1 MEAAP
6 KTYLRK
12 GRRENIKAAVYLL
25 RREDM
30 EIIIANHQR
39 LFKIDRRKTKIML
52 NSMLEYLSDG
62 LKNDVLRTE
71 LSILFV
77 NDKLIREMNRSYRG
91 KDKTTD
97 VLSFPQ
103 MSFNNSGNETVVMA
117 TEQPPL
123 LGDIVINTYQAAR
136 QAEEYGVSLQS
147 EIIRLLT
154 HGFLHLL
161 GYDHEKCIEDAR
173 CMRALERRIVR
184 KLAILS

>member
-1 MEAAP
+1 M
-6 KTYLRK
+6 
-12 GRRENIKAAVYLL
+12 ENIKVVAVIL
-25 RREDM
+25 RHEDM

-39 LFKIDRRKTKIML
+39 LFKIDRRKTKMIL

-77 NDKLIREMNRSYRG
+77 NDKIIREMNRSYRG

-103 MSFNNSGNETVVMA
+103 MSFNNSGNETVVVA
-117 TEQPPL
+117 PEQPPL

-136 QAEEYGVSLQS
+136 QAEVYGVSLQS

-161 GYDHEKCIEDAR
+161 GYDHEKGKEEAKR
-173 CMRALERRIVR
+173 MKALENKIFKKTR
-184 KLAILS
+184 L